1 MHVFREVPLTAGS
14 NYSTVRVLRQPTVT
28 SAVISALICGSSVTP
43 AINTHTFIL
52 KDIIFNQIQRASR
65 EWLHSSLTS
74 PLHWRPLSSRS
85 HTRRHTCKQAL
96 PCVGIFFSPFFFFF
110 MFLLCVWLF
119 IRTRRH
125 ALVNSKLQA
134 TRRETDKHN
143 NWKRRHQRAA
153 LPVAF
158 RTVLASCDRAEE
170 QQGRAKP
177 RRSVDR

>member
-14 NYSTVRVLRQPTVT
+14 NYSTLRVLRQPAVT
-28 SAVISALICGSSVTP
+28 SAVISALICGASVTP

-52 KDIIFNQIQRASR
+52 KDIVFKQIQRASR
-65 EWLHSSLTS
+65 ERLHSSLTS

-96 PCVGIFFSPFFFFF
+96 PCVGIFFSFF

-134 TRRETDKHN
+134 TRRETNKHK
-143 NWKRRHQRAA
+143 NWRLQHQRAA

-158 RTVLASCDRAEE
+158 
-170 QQGRAKP
+170 
-177 RRSVDR
+177 